1 MSKFVLTAQVQ
12 LQAPKNARQVVNQ
25 IQQQLKGVNVNVNVQ
40 GGSQTQK
47 QIQNI
52 TKATN
57 QASQAASGL
66 GKTLQTSIRR
76 YAGLAIA
83 TRAVTLF
90 TSTLSNAIKEAI
102 DFERELIKVVQV
114 TGKTVT
120 ELRGLTSEITR
131 LSTAFGASSTS
142 LINVSRILSQAGLD
156 ARETK
161 VALDSLARTTLA
173 PTFDDIAQTAEGAIA
188 IFNQF
193 KQGAAAL
200 EAQLGAINAVAG
212 QFAVEAGDLIA
223 VIRRTGGVFKAAGG
237 DLNEL
242 IALFTSVRATTRE
255 SAESIAT
262 GLRTIF
268 TRIQRPK
275 TIEFLK
281 QFGVELTDL
290 DGKFVGPFEAIKRL
304 SQALSGLEAGDLS
317 FIKIAEELGGFR
329 QIGKVIP
336 LIQQFST
343 AQDALNVAIA
353 GSDSLANDA
362 ATAQLSLAV
371 RISRTKE
378 EFVALIREIT
388 GTKSFQF
395 IANSALNIAS
405 AFLKVADAIKPLIPL
420 IAAFAT
426 IKIAKG
432 LGGAFGGIKGALG
445 MNRGG
450 TVPGTG
456 NSDTVPAM
464 LTPGE
469 FVIRKSAVQ
478 AFGAK
483 NLSSINKY
491 KAGGMAE
498 LASLDK
504 RSIKMDD
511 GDTFS
516 AMVAPTGKKF
526 RATFRPAGYDAYETK
541 GKPSRVA
548 ESRLSALQ
556 SLNPEQEFPKA
567 KGSGAGRGV
576 KIPSST
582 LVTSSKTARNAANR
596 GTYQYKQYLTSNKT
610 TEEMLL
616 DQITGTSG
624 GFGRYLIDHG
634 KSPLSPSNVTGR
646 YARRNKGGGIS
657 GAGTDTVPALLTPGE
672 FVVNR
677 KSAEAFGYGNLKKI
691 NRYATGGKVQR
702 FKNGGEAEGGISGA
716 LGLTL
721 ALGSIQALMPVI
733 DENTSAFMR
742 NTSSILEF
750 GTTITAAATGLAELA
765 KAANVS
771 SMFALFGGEG
781 KSAFTNIGQQMG
793 INFGDRLGTSKF
805 GKMAGIQERMGPL
818 KQGQGFTVLGDKF
831 GKLGAAVGSVTQAFG
846 AAAIAAAGMYLFVGL
861 LKKLNGVTERL
872 TYAIEDGNVA
882 AAERAAV
889 EGAGFDSVGIQA
901 AGAGGG
907 AVLGFLLGGP
917 IGAAIGAAFG
927 LLIAQVLKPSIE
939 VAKTQA
945 AAQAQAAA
953 TAKALA
959 QAHEDA
965 AKAAQEYTKGN
976 ISIAE
981 FLEPAI
987 AAAESAS
994 EANRRGKEA
1003 VTASERSSSG
1013 GDSMFGFLGGVP
1025 GQIRQMLGMEKTTAT
1040 VRREERKAQE
1050 ARDQDVTKIAMPA
1063 VQAQARAMAAS
1074 GGDFQ
1079 GFFASL
1085 DPALRAA
1092 FDRAGVSLED
1102 IFDSIQKDVERA
1114 RKQFELLNLGLTNVN
1129 AAADASIVAL
1139 NNLGNF
1145 EDLGDNSSIEN
1156 ALGTLQA
1163 GLTAA
1168 GAALDPAVF
1177 AGAVQTGAR
1186 ALENLGASA
1195 DQIDKFKESTTGI
1208 NAAQAAV
1215 PSVIENLKKS
1225 FDPAKD
1231 GPLNPQELKQ
1241 AFADQIG
1248 QQMHGIMSDTQID
1261 NLKSLISTADLEQGD
1276 IDALNR
1282 GDFSVLQKLVDQFGE
1297 ESLKEFQE
1305 AIKKSAEIEQKMAS
1319 ILKKRIALENQLA
1332 DANAKVIAV
1341 QLEAAEIIAKAGGP
1355 AVTSQQ
1361 RQQSLIAQSNA
1372 RTSNLGLTQL
1382 RTGSAGE
1389 IRQRNNEI
1397 TARANRI
1404 QGTRLNV
1411 AGGGDIGRMEG
1422 TAMQGE
1428 QDRLNAAIKEQADLT
1443 RALISEKQRELEL
1456 IKARNAEEKKGLESL
1471 ISGDFEEFFKSRAT
1485 QGATAAAALGD
1496 QNLMSSFGMAG
1507 MGGAVQNLQ
1516 NMQNAGVQ
1524 TVFGQQI
1531 GGSGGVLE
1539 NAAAGA
1545 LSRFGMADQAGVI
1558 AGTTDEENA
1567 INQEI
1572 IALAQTLPETAQLEA
1587 DSAARML
1594 DAANL
1599 QMQAAET
1606 QLEAVKERL
1615 AAAGFAKG
1623 GMVYASKG
1631 MFVPKG
1637 TDTVPA
1643 MLTPG
1648 EFVVRRSAV
1657 QRGNN
1662 LSILQSMNSGGS
1674 TAKGM
1679 SRGGQVQYLHEGSKN
1694 PVAGGGGGMGVSPE
1708 VLNSFSASLR
1718 DFNTQLANNISNLQ
1732 NTQFQIKLDTTN
1744 INVNLTGTSF
1754 INNLTANLKN
1764 DIMQYVSD
1772 AIGEYSVGPDGS
1784 LTRDGMVV

>member
-57 QASQAASGL
+57 QASKAASGL

-90 TSTLSNAIKEAI
+90 TSTLSGAIKEAI

-114 TGKTVT
+114 TGRTVT

-142 LINVSRILSQAGLD
+142 LINVSRILSQAGLS

-161 VALDSLARTTLA
+161 IALDSLARTTLA

-362 ATAQLSLAV
+362 ATAQQSLAV
-371 RISRTKE
+371 RIAKTKE

-445 MNRGG
+445 FNRGG

-456 NSDTVPAM
+456 NSDTVPAL

-478 AFGAK
+478 AFGAE
-483 NLSSINKY
+483 NLSSINRY
-491 KAGGMAE
+491 KAGE
-498 LASLDK
+498 K
-504 RSIKMDD
+504 VK
-511 GDTFS
+511 
-516 AMVAPTGKKF
+516 
-526 RATFRPAGYDAYETK
+526 
-541 GKPSRVA
+541 
-548 ESRLSALQ
+548 Q
-556 SLNPEQEFPKA
+556 SLRGINKQRVTYGDVTQSRELSNSA
-567 KGSGAGRGV
+567 KGSISGVMFERMIRKRIGAGPGTDAYPDFPRLSKKQQGMLGITNPRAEAKWRSTGGRGDAQ
-576 KIPSST
+576 
-582 LVTSSKTARNAANR
+582 TS
-596 GTYQYKQYLTSNKT
+596 
-610 TEEMLL
+610 
-616 DQITGTSG
+616 I
-624 GFGRYLIDHG
+624 I
-634 KSPLSPSNVTGR
+634 
-646 YARRNKGGGIS
+646 YAKRNKGGDIS

-702 FKNGGEAEGGISGA
+702 FKNGGEAEGGFSGA

-721 ALGSIQALMPVI
+721 ALGSVQALLPAI
-733 DENTSAFMR
+733 DENTSAFVK

-750 GTTITAAATGLAELA
+750 ATTITAAATGLAELA

-793 INFGDRLGTSKF
+793 INFGDRLGTSGF

-818 KQGQGFTVLGDKF
+818 RKGQGFTVLGDKF

-846 AAAIAAAGMYLFVGL
+846 AAAIAAAGFYLFVGL

-872 TYAIEDGNVA
+872 THAIEDGNVA
-882 AAERAAV
+882 AAELEAQKAA
-889 EGAGFDSVGIQA
+889 EFDAVGIQA

-927 LLIAQVLKPSIE
+927 LLIAQVLHPSIE

-953 TAKALA
+953 TAKVLA

-987 AAAESAS
+987 AAAESSQAARDRGRAAVDAS
-994 EANRRGKEA
+994 EQSS
-1003 VTASERSSSG
+1003 TTRS
-1013 GDSMFGFLGGVP
+1013 
-1025 GQIRQMLGMEKTTAT
+1025 GQIRQMFGMEKTTAT

-1050 ARDQDVTKIAMPA
+1050 ARDKDVTKIAMPA

-1079 GFFASL
+1079 GFFTSL

-1129 AAADASIVAL
+1129 AAAEASIVAL

-1248 QQMHGIMSDTQID
+1248 QQMKGIMSDTQID

-1411 AGGGDIGRMEG
+1411 AGGGDIGRMQG

-1443 RALISEKQRELEL
+1443 RALISEKQKELEL

-1567 INQEI
+1567 VNQEI

-1594 DAANL
+1594 EAANL

-1679 SRGGQVQYLHEGSKN
+1679 SRGGQVKYFDNGGS
-1694 PVAGGGGGMGVSPE
+1694 VGGGGGGMGISPE

-1754 INNLTANLKN
+1754 INNLTANLKQ
-1764 DIMQYVSD
+1764 DIMQYVSE
-1772 AIGEYSVGPDGS
+1772 AISKYKVGNDGS
-1784 LTRDGMVV
+1784 LTQDGMEV

>member
-12 LQAPKNARQVVNQ
+12 LQAPKNTRQVVSQ
-25 IQQQLKGVNVNVNVQ
+25 IQQQLKGLNVNVNVQ
-40 GGSQTQK
+40 GGRKTQQ

-57 QASQAASGL
+57 KASQAASGL

-90 TSTLSNAIKEAI
+90 TSTLSNAVKEAI
-102 DFERELIKVVQV
+102 AFERELIKVVQV
-114 TGKTVT
+114 TGRTVN

-142 LINVSRILSQAGLD
+142 LINVSRVLSQAGLS

-161 VALDSLARTTLA
+161 IALDALARTTLA
-173 PTFDDIAQTAEGAIA
+173 PTFDDISQTAEGAIA

-304 SQALSGLEAGDLS
+304 SQALAGLEAGDLS

-353 GSDSLANDA
+353 GSDSLTKDA
-362 ATAQLSLAV
+362 ATAQLALAV
-371 RISRTKE
+371 RVSRTKE
-378 EFVALIREIT
+378 EFIALIREIT

-432 LGGAFGGIKGALG
+432 LGGALGGIKGALG

-483 NLSSINKY
+483 NLSNINKY
-491 KAGGMAE
+491 KTGGMAE

-516 AMVAPTGKKF
+516 ALVAPTGKKF
-526 RATFRPAGYDAYETK
+526 RATFRPAGYDAYEIG
-541 GKPSRVA
+541 GKPSRV
-548 ESRLSALQ
+548 SPDRLSSLQ
-556 SLNPEQEFPKA
+556 SLNPDIDFPDPR
-567 KGSGAGRGV
+567 GTGGGRGI
-576 KIPSST
+576 KIKANT
-582 LVTSSKTARNAANR
+582 KVTSGKTARTAASR
-596 GTYQYKQYLTSNKT
+596 GTSQYKRFLKSRLT
-610 TEEMLL
+610 TEEDLL
-616 DQITGTSG
+616 SQITGTSG

-634 KSPLSPSNVTGR
+634 KPPLTPTNVTGR

-677 KSAEAFGYGNLKKI
+677 KSAQAFGYGNLKNI

-702 FKNGGEAEGGISGA
+702 FKNGGEAEGGMSGA

-742 NTSSILEF
+742 NTNSILEF
-750 GTTITAAATGLAELA
+750 GTTITAAATGLSELA

-781 KSAFTNIGQQMG
+781 KSAFTSIGQQMG

-818 KQGQGFTVLGDKF
+818 REGQGFTSLGDKF
-831 GKLGAAVGSVTQAFG
+831 GKLGGAIGSVTQAFG

-872 TYAIEDGNVA
+872 THSIEDGNVA

-889 EGAGFDSVGIQA
+889 EAAGFDA
-901 AGAGGG
+901 AAVTGAAVGGG

-945 AAQAQAAA
+945 AAQAQAAS
-953 TAKALA
+953 TAKVLA
-959 QAHEDA
+959 KAHEDA
-965 AKAAQEYTKGN
+965 AKAAQDYTKGN

-981 FLEPAI
+981 FMGPAI
-987 AAAESAS
+987 EAAESAGQ
-994 EANRRGKEA
+994 ARKRGQDA
-1003 VTASERSSSG
+1003 IAASERSSSG
-1013 GDSMFGFLGGVP
+1013 EGQVFFMA
-1025 GQIRQMLGMEKTTAT
+1025 GQIRQMLGMEKTTAS

-1050 ARDQDVTKIAMPA
+1050 ARDKDVTKIAMPA

-1074 GGDFQ
+1074 GGDFE

-1085 DPALRAA
+1085 DPAIRQA
-1092 FDRAGVSLED
+1092 FDRAGISLED
-1102 IFDSIQKDVERA
+1102 VFDSIKKDVDRA

-1145 EDLGDNSSIEN
+1145 EDLGDNSSIDN

-1168 GAALDPAVF
+1168 GAALDPTVF
-1177 AGAVQTGAR
+1177 SSAIDTGAR
-1186 ALENLGASA
+1186 ALESLGASA
-1195 DQIDKFKESTTGI
+1195 DQIDKFKESTAGI
-1208 NAAQAAV
+1208 NAAQQAV
-1215 PSVIENLKKS
+1215 PAAIKKLKES
-1225 FDPAKD
+1225 FDPARD

-1241 AFADQIG
+1241 AFADQIAE
-1248 QQMHGIMSDTQID
+1248 QMKGIMSEEQIG
-1261 NLKSLISTADLEQGD
+1261 NLTDLISTADLEQGD

-1282 GDFSVLQKLVDQFGE
+1282 GDFSPLQKLVDQFGE
-1297 ESLKEFQE
+1297 ESLKEFTD
-1305 AIKKSAEIEQKMAS
+1305 AMKKASEIEQKMAS

-1355 AVTSQQ
+1355 AVTSAQ

-1372 RTSNLGLTQL
+1372 RTGNLGLTQL

-1389 IRQRNNEI
+1389 IRRRNFEL
-1397 TARANRI
+1397 TERANRI

-1411 AGGGDIGRMEG
+1411 AAGGDIGRMEG

-1428 QDRLNAAIKEQADLT
+1428 QERLNAAIKEQADLT
-1443 RALISEKQRELEL
+1443 RALISEKQKELEL
-1456 IKARNAEEKKGLESL
+1456 VKARNAEEKKGLESL

-1558 AGTTDEENA
+1558 AGTTDAENA

-1572 IALAQTLPETAQLEA
+1572 IALAETLPETAQLEA

-1615 AAAGFAKG
+1615 EAAGFAKG

-1674 TAKGM
+1674 AAKGM
-1679 SRGGQVQYLHEGSKN
+1679 SRGGQVKYFDNGGS
-1694 PVAGGGGGMGVSPE
+1694 VGGGGGGMGVSPE

-1764 DIMQYVSD
+1764 DIMQYVSE
-1772 AIGEYSVGPDGS
+1772 AISKYKVGNDGS
-1784 LTRDGMVV
+1784 LTQDGMEV

>member
-1 MSKFVLTAQVQ
+1 M
-12 LQAPKNARQVVNQ
+12 
-25 IQQQLKGVNVNVNVQ
+25 
-40 GGSQTQK
+40 
-47 QIQNI
+47 
-52 TKATN
+52 
-57 QASQAASGL
+57 
-66 GKTLQTSIRR
+66 
-76 YAGLAIA
+76 
-83 TRAVTLF
+83 
-90 TSTLSNAIKEAI
+90 
-102 DFERELIKVVQV
+102 
-114 TGKTVT
+114 
-120 ELRGLTSEITR
+120 
-131 LSTAFGASSTS
+131 
-142 LINVSRILSQAGLD
+142 
-156 ARETK
+156 
-161 VALDSLARTTLA
+161 
-173 PTFDDIAQTAEGAIA
+173 
-188 IFNQF
+188 
-193 KQGAAAL
+193 
-200 EAQLGAINAVAG
+200 
-212 QFAVEAGDLIA
+212 
-223 VIRRTGGVFKAAGG
+223 
-237 DLNEL
+237 
-242 IALFTSVRATTRE
+242 FTSVRATTRE

-304 SQALSGLEAGDLS
+304 SQALAGLEAGDLS

-371 RISRTKE
+371 RIAKTKE

-388 GTKSFQF
+388 GTKSFQL

-432 LGGAFGGIKGALG
+432 LGGALGGVRGALG
-445 MNRGG
+445 FNRGG

-456 NSDTVPAM
+456 NSDTVPAL

-478 AFGAK
+478 AFGAE
-483 NLSSINKY
+483 NLSSINRY
-491 KAGGMAE
+491 KAGE
-498 LASLDK
+498 K
-504 RSIKMDD
+504 VK
-511 GDTFS
+511 
-516 AMVAPTGKKF
+516 
-526 RATFRPAGYDAYETK
+526 
-541 GKPSRVA
+541 
-548 ESRLSALQ
+548 Q
-556 SLNPEQEFPKA
+556 SLRGINKQRVTYGDVTQSTELSNSA
-567 KGSGAGRGV
+567 KGSISGVMFERMIRKRIGAGPGTDAYPDFPRLSKKQQAMLGITNPRAEA
-576 KIPSST
+576 KWRST
-582 LVTSSKTARNAANR
+582 GGQGDAQTS
-596 GTYQYKQYLTSNKT
+596 
-610 TEEMLL
+610 
-616 DQITGTSG
+616 I
-624 GFGRYLIDHG
+624 I
-634 KSPLSPSNVTGR
+634 
-646 YARRNKGGGIS
+646 YAKRNKGGGIS

-672 FVVNR
+672 FVVNK
-677 KSAEAFGYGNLKKI
+677 KSAQAFGYNNLSHI
-691 NRYATGGKVQR
+691 NKFNKGGRV
-702 FKNGGEAEGGISGA
+702 GGGLGISG
-716 LGLTL
+716 GLAGTI
-721 ALGSIQALMPVI
+721 ALGSLQAMVGVV
-733 DENTSAFMR
+733 DENSSAFTKNTSAILQFGTQITATIAGLQQLSSSLGASGISGLFGKGPRNRLGAMAQRGTR
-742 NTSSILEF
+742 NTLLRMGNSQGL
-750 GTTITAAATGLAELA
+750 TGR
-765 KAANVS
+765 
-771 SMFALFGGEG
+771 ALRGAG
-781 KSAFTNIGQQMG
+781 FTPQ
-793 INFGDRLGTSKF
+793 
-805 GKMAGIQERMGPL
+805 MAGKIGKGMG
-818 KQGQGFTVLGDKF
+818 VLGQ
-831 GKLGAAVGSVTQAFG
+831 AVGKVTQAFG
-846 AAAIAAAGMYLFVGL
+846 AAAIAAGGVIIAFELF
-861 LKKLNGVTERL
+861 KKLNGVTERL
-872 TYAIEDGNVA
+872 TTAIEDGNVA
-882 AAERAAV
+882 AAERAAEESAAIDRTATV
-889 EGAGFDSVGIQA
+889 GAGIA
-901 AGAGGG
+901 GG
-907 AVLGFLLGGP
+907 AVLGMLLGGP

-927 LLIAQVLKPSIE
+927 AMIALVLMPSTE

-959 QAHEDA
+959 KAHEDA
-965 AKAAQEYTKGN
+965 AKSAQEYTKGN
-976 ISIAE
+976 ISLAE
-981 FLEPAI
+981 FLKPAQE
-987 AAAESAS
+987 AAESAG
-994 EANRRGKEA
+994 EARKRGRAA
-1003 VTASERSSSG
+1003 VDASEQSSTTIG
-1013 GDSMFGFLGGVP
+1013 GQL
-1025 GQIRQMLGMEKTTAT
+1025 RQMLGFEKSTAT
-1040 VRREERKAQE
+1040 VKREERKAQE
-1050 ARDQDVTKIAMPA
+1050 ARDKDVTKIAMPA

-1079 GFFASL
+1079 SFFTSL
-1085 DPALRAA
+1085 DPAIRAA

-1145 EDLGDNSSIEN
+1145 EDLGDNSSIDN

-1177 AGAVQTGAR
+1177 AGAVETGAR

-1215 PSVIENLKKS
+1215 PGVIENLKKS
-1225 FDPAKD
+1225 FDPKKD

-1248 QQMHGIMSDTQID
+1248 QQMKGIMSDDQIA
-1261 NLKSLISTADLEQGD
+1261 NLTDLISTADLDQGD
-1276 IDALNR
+1276 IDRLQD

-1382 RTGSAGE
+1382 RTGSAAE

-1411 AGGGDIGRMEG
+1411 AAGGDIGRMEG

-1485 QGATAAAALGD
+1485 QGATAAAAIGD
-1496 QNLMSSFGMAG
+1496 QNLMQSFGMAG
-1507 MGGAVQNLQ
+1507 MAGAVQNLQ

-1545 LSRFGMADQAGVI
+1545 LDRFGMADKAGVI

-1567 INQEI
+1567 VNQEI

-1587 DSAARML
+1587 DSASRML
-1594 DAANL
+1594 DAANV
-1599 QMQAAET
+1599 QMEAAQK

-1615 AAAGFAKG
+1615 KAAGYAKG
-1623 GMVYASKG
+1623 GMVYASKV
-1631 MFVPKG
+1631 MFVPKV

-1662 LSILQSMNSGGS
+1662 LSILQAMNSGGS

-1679 SRGGQVQYLHEGSKN
+1679 SRGGQVKYFDNGGS
-1694 PVAGGGGGMGVSPE
+1694 VGGGGGGMGISPE

-1754 INNLTANLKN
+1754 INNLTANLKQ
-1764 DIMQYVSD
+1764 DIMQYVSE
-1772 AIGEYSVGPDGS
+1772 AISKYKVGNDGS
-1784 LTRDGMVV
+1784 LTQDGMEV